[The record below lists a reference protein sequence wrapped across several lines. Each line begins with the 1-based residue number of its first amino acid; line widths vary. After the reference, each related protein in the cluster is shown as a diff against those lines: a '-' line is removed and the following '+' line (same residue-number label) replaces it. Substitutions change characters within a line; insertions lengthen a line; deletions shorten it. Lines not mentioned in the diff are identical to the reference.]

1 MVTGYTLNTSDGWNY
16 LFKTQKGTV
25 RGKNPLTREKTLHF
39 ASGAAQIRLT
49 SLNFNVSVSGTPRGK
64 FCKSRIASLTVLKM

>member
-16 LFKTQKGTV
+16 SFKFPKRTV
-25 RGKNPLTREKTLHF
+25 REKKTLTKEKTLHF
-39 ASGAAQIRLT
+39 AQGAAQIRLT

-64 FCKSRIASLTVLKM
+64 FCRSRIASLTVLKI